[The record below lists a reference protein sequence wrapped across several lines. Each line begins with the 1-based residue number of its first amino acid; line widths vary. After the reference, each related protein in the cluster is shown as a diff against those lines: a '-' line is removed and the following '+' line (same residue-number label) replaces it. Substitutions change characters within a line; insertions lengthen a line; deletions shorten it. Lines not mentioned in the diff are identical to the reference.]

1 MTIDH
6 KIIWNEFKDYFFIT
20 LGLLLYT
27 ISFTVFLMPYQI
39 VAGGVTGLSAII
51 YYATGFHLENTYII
65 INSLLLLVALKILGV
80 KFLMKTIFAIFTLYF
95 MLMIAQDLIPKQENG
110 LPFKLMG
117 EGQDFMSMIIGCVMT
132 GIALATVFM
141 NNGSTGGTDIIAA
154 SVNKYHSNV
163 SLGSVLS
170 AADFC
175 IIGSCMFFPQFGTY
189 MERAHKV
196 MFGFCVMTME
206 NYVLDYGMNA
216 RRQSVQFMIFSQK
229 WQEIAN
235 AIGTQMNHGVTIL
248 DGHGWYTGRQMKVL
262 CILAK
267 KNESINIFRL
277 IKMIDPNAFVSQ
289 SAVIGVY
296 GEGFDE
302 MKVHIKQQKKEKM
315 KIVFATNNQNKLVEV
330 RNILGNQFDIVSL
343 KDIGCY
349 EDIPEK
355 GQTLKDNA
363 LIKAQY
369 VYDKYHVNCFADDTG
384 LECDALGGAPGV
396 YSARYAG
403 GEGHDSQANMTK
415 LLNELENNNNRKARF
430 RTVIALII
438 NGKVTTFDGIVN
450 GEIIRERRGGEGFGY
465 DPIFQPDGYNQT
477 FAELGTDIKNQI
489 SHRARATQKLAE
501 YLRALP

>member
-1 MTIDH
+1 MTEQH
-6 KIIWNEFKDYFFIT
+6 KMIWNEAKDYLFIA
-20 LGLLLYT
+20 LGLAIYT
-27 ISFTVFLMPYQI
+27 VAFTVFLMPYQI

-65 INSLLLLVALKILGV
+65 INGLLLVAALKILGV

-95 MLMIAQDLIPKQENG
+95 MLMFAQEIMPQQANG

-132 GIALATVFM
+132 GIALATVFTH
-141 NNGSTGGTDIIAA
+141 NGSTGGTDIIAA
-154 SVNKYHSNV
+154 SVNKFHPNV
-163 SLGSVLS
+163 SLGNVLI

-175 IIGSCMFFPQFGTY
+175 IIGSCMFFPQFGDY

-206 NYVLDYGMNA
+206 NYTLDYVMNA
-216 RRQSVQFMIFSQK
+216 RRQSVQFMIFSKK

-248 DGHGWYTGRQMKVL
+248 DGHGWYTGHQMKVL

-267 KNESINIFRL
+267 KNESVNMFRL

-289 SAVIGVY
+289 SSVIGVY
-296 GEGFDE
+296 GEGFEE
-302 MKVHIKQQKKEKM
+302 MKVSIKEKKKGKM
-315 KIVFATNNQNKLVEV
+315 KIVFATNNLNKLTEV
-330 RNILGNQFDIVSL
+330 RNILGNRFEVVSL
-343 KDIGCY
+343 SDIGCRD
-349 EDIPEK
+349 DIPEK

-363 LIKAQY
+363 LIKAKY
-369 VYDKYHVNCFADDTG
+369 IYDKYHVNCFADDTG
-384 LECDALGGAPGV
+384 LEVDALGGAPGV

-403 GEGHDSQANMTK
+403 GAHDSEANMRK
-415 LLNELENNNNRKARF
+415 LLHELENNNNRKARF

-438 NGKVTTFDGIVN
+438 DGKTTYFDGIVN
-450 GEIIRERRGGEGFGY
+450 GEIIREKRGGEGFGY
-465 DPIFQPDGYNQT
+465 DPIFQPEGYSQT
-477 FAELGTDIKNQI
+477 FAQLGTDIKNQI
-489 SHRARATQKLAE
+489 SHRAKATQKLAD
-501 YLRALP
+501 YLKKL